1 LNDATLQRLVPL
13 HREFRTFDHGRGNS
27 GDTMLKVIFACVHNA
42 GRSQMAAAIFNQ
54 LADRT
59 KAEAVSAG
67 TEPGLRVHPEVLLAM
82 QEIGID
88 LTTATPQKLTQEL
101 ANDAALL
108 ITMGCGDKCPFV
120 PGLRRDD
127 WPLPDP
133 KGRPMDEVRAVRDN
147 IKIRVADLIRAEGL
161 K

>member
-1 LNDATLQRLVPL
+1 MPSSPSLEPLVLPPGPAVRRAAAHKS
-13 HREFRTFDHGRGNS
+13 HR
-27 GDTMLKVIFACVHNA
+27 DTMLKVIFACVHNA
-42 GRSQMAAAIFNQ
+42 GRSQMAAAFFNQ

-67 TEPGLRVHPEVLLAM
+67 TEPGLRVHPEVLAVM

-88 LTTATPQKLTQEL
+88 LSAATPQKLTQEL
-101 ANDAALL
+101 TNDAGLL
-108 ITMGCGDKCPFV
+108 ITMGCGDKCPYV

-133 KGRPMDEVRAVRDN
+133 KGRPMDEVRAARDD
-147 IKIRVADLIRAEGL
+147 IRSRVSPLL
-161 K
+161 